1 MCTNGAR
8 QNGKALDHAYREPRA
23 KLDRLA
29 DLTQR
34 SKSFLAAKALD
45 TYAEREL
52 EKFERIEAQLRA
64 TPDAP
69 DPDADEIFAIM
80 ERASRN
86 GSS

>member
-1 MCTNGAR
+1 MAKPSTTLTVR
-8 QNGKALDHAYREPRA
+8 LPSETRD

-29 DLTQR
+29 EMTQR

-45 TYAEREL
+45 AYAEREL
-52 EKFERIEAQLRA
+52 EKFQKIEAQMRS
-64 TPDAP
+64 TPNAP

-86 GSS
+86 ARS

>member
-1 MCTNGAR
+1 MAKPSTTLTVR
-8 QNGKALDHAYREPRA
+8 LPSETRA

-45 TYAEREL
+45 AYAEREL
-52 EKFERIEAQLRA
+52 EKFQKIEAQLRA

-80 ERASRN
+80 ERASR
-86 GSS
+86 STKAP

>member
-1 MCTNGAR
+1 MAKPSTTLTVR
-8 QNGKALDHAYREPRA
+8 LPSETRD

-29 DLTQR
+29 EMTQR

-45 TYAEREL
+45 AYAEREL
-52 EKFERIEAQLRA
+52 EKFQKIEAQMRA
-64 TPDAP
+64 TPNAP

-86 GSS
+86 ARS